1 MMGREIIGPGLK
13 SPWVRDL
20 THQYLQEEGCHCV
33 TEFRRSTYLQQRK
46 NGKVKP
52 KGELR
57 MSGPAYPASVV
68 LKRSTPEH
76 VTMTSPFTQLKG
88 LGTLCYVSRI
98 DL

>member
-1 MMGREIIGPGLK
+1 MIGREIIGPGLK

-52 KGELR
+52 KRGVANV
-57 MSGPAYPASVV
+57 GPCVSC
-68 LKRSTPEH
+68 KRSAKAFYSRACDL
-76 VTMTSPFTQLKG
+76 TSPFTQLKG